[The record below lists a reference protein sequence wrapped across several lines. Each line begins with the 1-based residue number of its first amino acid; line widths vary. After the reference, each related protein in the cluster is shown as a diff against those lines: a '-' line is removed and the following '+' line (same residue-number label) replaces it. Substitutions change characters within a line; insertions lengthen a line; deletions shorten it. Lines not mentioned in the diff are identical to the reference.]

1 MPVGLVVKKA
11 SKIWSAF
18 VASIPAPES
27 STVIVTSL
35 VSSLDPTARARR
47 FSAVVLIAS
56 APFMIRLSSTSR
68 NWTGLAEIRGKSAAR
83 FVLRAIFRDRNSRR
97 DRLRTSLTSPLISTG
112 TRLFAFFLN
121 IALMLEITSFA
132 RCPSSRC
139 AFERRACF
147 TQIRLVPFEPT
158 RTGMRVGNHSRQRL
172 PDLMR
177 DGGNHRTHGGETRA
191 ISVCPMISRSRAT
204 AIPRNSFTGKCPEW
218 IGLRSNMRESLFSG
232 LESAK
237 CPARDQSKQQ

>member
-68 NWTGLAEIRGKSAAR
+68 NWTGSAEIRGKSAAR
-83 FVLRAIFRDRNSRR
+83 FVLRAIFPRPQFSTRQIENVAHESIDRN
-97 DRLRTSLTSPLISTG
+97 PLVCV
-112 TRLFAFFLN
+112 L
-121 IALMLEITSFA
+121 LEH
-132 RCPSSRC
+132 
-139 AFERRACF
+139 RAY
-147 TQIRLVPFEPT
+147 
-158 RTGMRVGNHSRQRL
+158 
-172 PDLMR
+172 
-177 DGGNHRTHGGETRA
+177 A
-191 ISVCPMISRSRAT
+191 
-204 AIPRNSFTGKCPEW
+204 
-218 IGLRSNMRESLFSG
+218 
-232 LESAK
+232 
-237 CPARDQSKQQ
+237 

>member
-47 FSAVVLIAS
+47 FSAVVLVAS

-68 NWTGLAEIRGKSAAR
+68 NWTGSAEIRGKSAAR
-83 FVLRAIFRDRNSRR
+83 FVLRAIFRDRNSPR

-132 RCPSSRC
+132 RCPSSPMLLS
-139 AFERRACF
+139 AARASLRVGSSF
-147 TQIRLVPFEPT
+147 SSQRVPACE
-158 RTGMRVGNHSRQRL
+158 VGNHSRQWL

-177 DGGNHRTHGGETRA
+177 DGGNHRAHGGE
-191 ISVCPMISRSRAT
+191 
-204 AIPRNSFTGKCPEW
+204 PRNAGNFRLPHDFPLARNRNSPQQLHRKMPRV
-218 IGLRSNMRESLFSG
+218 GL
-232 LESAK
+232 A
-237 CPARDQSKQQ
+237 